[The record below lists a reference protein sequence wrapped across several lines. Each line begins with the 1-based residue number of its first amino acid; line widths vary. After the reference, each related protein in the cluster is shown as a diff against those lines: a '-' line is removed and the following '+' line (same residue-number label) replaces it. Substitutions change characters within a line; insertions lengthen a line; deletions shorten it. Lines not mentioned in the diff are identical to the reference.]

1 MDKKQL
7 EIRNLGHLEVR
18 ADENSRKIEG
28 CAIVFDTP
36 SVDMGFR
43 EVIEST
49 AISQDLIDNS
59 DIYLNFNH
67 DDDKILGRWNKGHGS
82 LNIELREDG
91 VWFSID
97 APKTD
102 LGDEVLEYLRR
113 GDVEKCSFCFWIDY
127 DDEDA
132 ETWTYNEGVALRT
145 IHKIAGLHDVSIV
158 WEPAYD
164 TTQVSARSLEK
175 LNELRAKQEEEKKE
189 DEPKKCESKSEDE
202 PKKCESKSEDEPK
215 KCESKSEDEPKK
227 CESKKEDE
235 PNDKPNDEPKDEPKD
250 NDKDNDMDDP
260 DDGKDN
266 PDNEEDN
273 PDEKEVEPKP
283 EDEPDKDKENTPDKK
298 EQKSKINTHN
308 IMSEKKFNLL
318 SAIRSIA
325 ENKPLDP
332 EVQAVVD
339 AGKSEMRNAG
349 LSVNGQLQIPS
360 ESRAAVT
367 VTAEGEDVVVTDFAN
382 ILEPLRTKNVLAE
395 SGAHLLTGLVGDLQI
410 PAMGAENVNWEG
422 ETDQAQDGAS
432 TFTNVKLTPHR
443 LSAYIDISKQFLV
456 QDSLGAEA
464 LIRRDLVNAIQSK
477 LEATIFS
484 TDAADGSKPA
494 GIFNGVSPTKVTDFK
509 GLCTLESDVED
520 ANFYAP
526 SKYIVSPKAKAAMR
540 AMAKSTKSTQLVLE
554 GDNIDGVPVL
564 STGHIAKNTFAYGDW
579 SQLYVGQWG
588 AIDLTVDPYTKAAA
602 GQVRLVINAFFD
614 FKLVRPKAVVYGTT
628 AGE

>member
-28 CAIVFDTP
+28 CAIVFNQP

-67 DDDKILGRWNKGHGS
+67 DDDRILGRWNKGHGS
-82 LNIELREDG
+82 LNIELRENG

-102 LGDEVLEYLRR
+102 LGDEVLEYLKR
-113 GDVEKCSFCFWIDY
+113 GDVDKCSFCFWMDP
-127 DDEDA
+127 DDEEA
-132 ETWTYNEGVALRT
+132 ETWTYEDGVALRT

-175 LNELRAKQEEEKKE
+175 LNELRAKQEEDKEKKE

-202 PKKCESKSEDEPK
+202 PKKCESKSEDEPT
-215 KCESKSEDEPKK
+215 D
-227 CESKKEDE
+227 DL
-235 PNDKPNDEPKDEPKD
+235 KDEPKD
-250 NDKDNDMDDP
+250 DDKDNDMDNP
-260 DDGKDN
+260 DDDKDDTDN
-266 PDNEEDN
+266 PENT
-273 PDEKEVEPKP
+273 PDDKEV
-283 EDEPDKDKENTPDKK
+283 DPDKDKEDKEDNPDKK

-349 LSVNGQLQIPS
+349 LSVNGQLQIPA
-360 ESRAAVT
+360 ETRAAVT

-382 ILEPLRTKNVLAE
+382 ILEPLRTKNVLVD
-395 SGAHLLTGLVGDLQI
+395 SGAHILTGLVGDLQI

-422 ETDQAQDGAS
+422 ETDPAQDGAS

-464 LIRRDLVNAIQSK
+464 LIRRDLVAAIQSK
-477 LEATIFS
+477 LESTIFS

-494 GIFNGVSPTKVTDFK
+494 GIFNGVTPTKVTDFK

-520 ANFYAP
+520 ANFYGPA
-526 SKYIVSPKAKAAMR
+526 KYIVSPKAKAAMR
-540 AMAKSTKSTQLVLE
+540 AMAKSTKSTQLVME
-554 GDNIDGVPVL
+554 GDNIDGTPVL
-564 STGHIAKNTFAYGDW
+564 STGHIAKDTFAYGDW

-588 AIDLTVDPYTKAAA
+588 AIDLTVDPYTKAAD
-602 GQVRLVINAFFD
+602 GQVRLVVNCFFD

-628 AGE
+628 AAV

>member
-28 CAIVFDTP
+28 CAIVFDSP

-43 EVIEST
+43 EIIEST
-49 AISQDLIDNS
+49 AISQELIDNS

-82 LNIELREDG
+82 LNVELRKDG
-91 VWFSID
+91 VYFSIE
-97 APKTD
+97 APKND
-102 LGDEVLEYLRR
+102 LGDTVLEYLKR
-113 GDVEKCSFCFWIDY
+113 GDVDKCSFCFWIDP
-127 DDEDA
+127 DDEEA
-132 ETWTYNEGVALRT
+132 ETWTYEDGVALRT
-145 IHKIAGLHDVSIV
+145 IHKIAGLHDLSIV
-158 WEPAYD
+158 WTPAYSE
-164 TTQVSARSLEK
+164 TTVSARSLEK
-175 LNELRAKQEEEKKE
+175 LNELRAKQEEDKEKKE
-189 DEPKKCESKSEDE
+189 DEPKKCESNSEDE
-202 PKKCESKSEDEPK
+202 RKKCESKSEDEPK
-215 KCESKSEDEPKK
+215 DEPT
-227 CESKKEDE
+227 
-235 PNDKPNDEPKDEPKD
+235 DEPKDEPKD
-250 NDKDNDMDDP
+250 DDPDNDMDNPDDDKDDTDNPEDTPDDKEVDP
-260 DDGKDN
+260 DKD
-266 PDNEEDN
+266 
-273 PDEKEVEPKP
+273 KE
-283 EDEPDKDKENTPDKK
+283 DKENTPDKK

-318 SAIRSIA
+318 SAIRSVA
-325 ENKPLDP
+325 EGKPMDDAT
-332 EVQAVVD
+332 QAVID
-339 AGKSEMRNAG
+339 AGKNEMRSAG
-349 LSVNGQLQIPS
+349 VSMTGQIQIPV
-360 ESRAAVT
+360 ENRAAVT
-367 VTAEGEDVVVTDFAN
+367 VTTEGEDVVVTDFAN
-382 ILEPLRTKNVLAE
+382 ILDPLRTKNVLAD
-395 SGAHLLTGLVGDLQI
+395 SGANILTGLVGDLQI

-422 ETDQAQDGAS
+422 ETDDAQDGAG

-443 LSAYIDISKQFLV
+443 LSAYIDVSKQFLV

-464 LIRRDLVNAIQSK
+464 LIRRDLVNAIQAK
-477 LEATIFS
+477 LEDTIFG
-484 TDAADGSKPA
+484 TDAASGGRPA
-494 GIFNGVSPTKVTDFK
+494 GIFNGVTPTKVTDFK

-564 STGHIAKNTFAYGDW
+564 STGHIAKDTFAYGDW

>member
-113 GDVEKCSFCFWIDY
+113 GDVDKCSFCFWMDL
-127 DDEDA
+127 DDEEA
-132 ETWTYNEGVALRT
+132 ETWTYEDGVALRT

-164 TTQVSARSLEK
+164 KTQVSARSLEK
-175 LNELRAKQEEEKKE
+175 LNELRAKQEEDKEKKE

-215 KCESKSEDEPKK
+215 DE
-227 CESKKEDE
+227 
-235 PNDKPNDEPKDEPKD
+235 PNDEPKDEPKD
-250 NDKDNDMDDP
+250 NDKDNDMDNP
-260 DDGKDN
+260 DDDKDN
-266 PDNEEDN
+266 PDNEEDT
-273 PDEKEVEPKP
+273 PDDKEV
-283 EDEPDKDKENTPDKK
+283 DPDKDKDEDPKDKETKSKK
-298 EQKSKINTHN
+298 ENKHN
-308 IMSEKKFNLL
+308 IMEKKFNLL
-318 SAIRSIA
+318 SAIRSVA
-325 ENKPLDP
+325 EGKPMDDAT
-332 EVQAVVD
+332 QAVID
-339 AGKSEMRNAG
+339 AGKNEMRSAG
-349 LSVNGQLQIPS
+349 VSMTGQIQIPV
-360 ESRAAVT
+360 ENRAAVT

-382 ILEPLRTKNVLAE
+382 ILDPLRTKNVLAD
-395 SGAHLLTGLVGDLQI
+395 SGANILTGLVGDLQI

-422 ETDQAQDGAS
+422 ETDDAQDGAG

-443 LSAYIDISKQFLV
+443 LSAYIDVSKQFLV

-464 LIRRDLVNAIQSK
+464 LIRRDLVNAIQAK
-477 LEATIFS
+477 LEDTIFG
-484 TDAADGSKPA
+484 TEAAEGGRPA

-520 ANFYAP
+520 ANFYGPA
-526 SKYIVSPKAKAAMR
+526 KYIVSPKAKAAMR
-540 AMAKSTKSTQLVLE
+540 AMAKSTKSTQLVME
-554 GDNIDGVPVL
+554 GDNIDGTPVL
-564 STGHIAKNTFAYGDW
+564 STGHIAKNAFAYGDW

>member
-28 CAIVFDTP
+28 CAIVFNQP

-67 DDDKILGRWNKGHGS
+67 DDDRILGRWNKGHGS
-82 LNIELREDG
+82 LNIELRENG

-102 LGDEVLEYLRR
+102 LGDEVLEYLKR
-113 GDVEKCSFCFWIDY
+113 GDVDKCSFCFWMDP
-127 DDEDA
+127 DDEEA
-132 ETWTYNEGVALRT
+132 ETWTYEDGVALRT

-175 LNELRAKQEEEKKE
+175 LNELRAKQEEDKEKKE

-202 PKKCESKSEDEPK
+202 PTD
-215 KCESKSEDEPKK
+215 DL
-227 CESKKEDE
+227 
-235 PNDKPNDEPKDEPKD
+235 KDEPKD
-250 NDKDNDMDDP
+250 DDKDNDMDNP
-260 DDGKDN
+260 DDDKDDTDN
-266 PDNEEDN
+266 PENT
-273 PDEKEVEPKP
+273 PDDKEV
-283 EDEPDKDKENTPDKK
+283 DPDKDKEDKEDNPDKK

-349 LSVNGQLQIPS
+349 LSVNGQLQIPA
-360 ESRAAVT
+360 ETRAAVT

-382 ILEPLRTKNVLAE
+382 ILEPLRTKNVLVD
-395 SGAHLLTGLVGDLQI
+395 SGAHILTGLVGDLQI

-422 ETDQAQDGAS
+422 ETDPAQDGAS

-464 LIRRDLVNAIQSK
+464 LIRRDLVAAIQSK
-477 LEATIFS
+477 LESTIFS

-494 GIFNGVSPTKVTDFK
+494 GIFNGVTPTKVTDFK

-520 ANFYAP
+520 ANFYGPA
-526 SKYIVSPKAKAAMR
+526 KYIVSPKAKAAMR
-540 AMAKSTKSTQLVLE
+540 AMAKSTKSTQLVME
-554 GDNIDGVPVL
+554 GDNIDGTPVL
-564 STGHIAKNTFAYGDW
+564 STGHIAKDTFAYGDW

-588 AIDLTVDPYTKAAA
+588 AIDLTVDPYTKAAD
-602 GQVRLVINAFFD
+602 GQVRLVVNCFFD

-628 AGE
+628 AAV

>member
-1 MDKKQL
+1 MNKEQQL
-7 EIRNLGHLEVR
+7 EIRNLGNLQLRQEG
-18 ADENSRKIEG
+18 DSRLIEG
-28 CAIVFDTP
+28 CAIVFN
-36 SVDMGFR
+36 SVSEDLGFR
-43 EVIEST
+43 EIIEST
-49 AISQDLIDNS
+49 AITQDLIDNS

-67 DDDKILGRWNKGHGS
+67 DDSRILGRSNRGKGS
-82 LNIELREDG
+82 LNVELREDG
-91 VWFSID
+91 VYFSIE
-97 APKTD
+97 APKND
-102 LGDEVLEYLRR
+102 LGDTVLEYLKR
-113 GDVEKCSFCFWIDY
+113 GDVDKCSFCFWIDC
-127 DDEDA
+127 DDEEA
-132 ETWTYNEGVALRT
+132 ETWTYEDGVAIRT
-145 IHKIAGLHDVSIV
+145 IHKIAGLHDLSIV
-158 WEPAYD
+158 WTPAYSE
-164 TTQVSARSLEK
+164 TTVSARSLEK
-175 LNELRAKQEEEKKE
+175 LNELRSKKEEDKEKKE
-189 DEPKKCESKSEDE
+189 DEPKKCESNSEDD
-202 PKKCESKSEDEPK
+202 KK

-235 PNDKPNDEPKDEPKD
+235 PTDEPEDEPKDDDP
-250 NDKDNDMDDP
+250 DNDMDNP
-260 DDGKDN
+260 DDDKDDTDN
-266 PDNEEDN
+266 PEDN
-273 PDEKEVEPKP
+273 PDDKEV
-283 EDEPDKDKENTPDKK
+283 DPDKDKDEDPKDK
-298 EQKSKINTHN
+298 ETKSKIENKHN
-308 IMSEKKFNLL
+308 IMEKNFSILR
-318 SAIRSIA
+318 AIRSIA

-360 ESRAAVT
+360 ASRAAVT

-395 SGAHLLTGLVGDLQI
+395 SGAHLLTGLIGDLQI
-410 PAMGAENVNWEG
+410 PSMGAENVNWEG
-422 ETDQAQDGAS
+422 ETDPATDGAS

-494 GIFNGVSPTKVTDFK
+494 GIFHGVTPTKVTDFK

-520 ANFYAP
+520 ANFYGPA
-526 SKYIVSPKAKAAMR
+526 KYIVSPKAKAAMR

-564 STGHIAKNTFAYGDW
+564 STGHIAKDTFAYGDW

-588 AIDLTVDPYTKAAA
+588 AIDLTVDPYTKAAD
-602 GQVRLVINAFFD
+602 GQVRLVVNCFFD

>member
-1 MDKKQL
+1 MKKEQL
-7 EIRNLGHLEVR
+7 EIRNLGNLQLRQEG
-18 ADENSRKIEG
+18 DSRLIEG
-28 CAIVFDTP
+28 CAIVFN
-36 SVDMGFR
+36 SVSEDLGFR
-43 EVIEST
+43 EIIDST
-49 AISQDLIDNS
+49 AITQELIDNS

-67 DDDKILGRWNKGHGS
+67 DDSRILGRSNCGKGS
-82 LNIELREDG
+82 LNVELRKDG
-91 VWFSID
+91 VYFSIE
-97 APKTD
+97 APKND
-102 LGDEVLEYLRR
+102 LGDTVLEYLKR
-113 GDVEKCSFCFWIDY
+113 GDVDKCSFCFWIDC
-127 DDEDA
+127 DDEEA
-132 ETWTYNEGVALRT
+132 ETWTYEDGVALRT
-145 IHKIAGLHDVSIV
+145 IHKIAGLHDLSIV
-158 WEPAYD
+158 WTPAYSE
-164 TTQVSARSLEK
+164 TTVSARSLEK
-175 LNELRAKQEEEKKE
+175 LNELRAKQEE
-189 DEPKKCESKSEDE
+189 DEHKKCESKSEDE
-202 PKKCESKSEDEPK
+202 PKKDEETPKSEEPKKEDEPQNEPESKSEDTPEP
-215 KCESKSEDEPKK
+215 D
-227 CESKKEDE
+227 KE
-235 PNDKPNDEPKDEPKD
+235 N
-250 NDKDNDMDDP
+250 DP
-260 DDGKDN
+260 DDDKDDTDN
-266 PDNEEDN
+266 PEDT
-273 PDEKEVEPKP
+273 PDDKEVEPKP

-360 ESRAAVT
+360 ESSAAVT

-422 ETDQAQDGAS
+422 ETDPAQDGSS

-494 GIFNGVSPTKVTDFK
+494 GIFDGVSPTKVTDFK
-509 GLCTLESDVED
+509 GLCTLESNVED
-520 ANFYAP
+520 ANFYGPA
-526 SKYIVSPKAKAAMR
+526 KYIVSPKAKAAMR

-564 STGHIAKNTFAYGDW
+564 STGHIAKDTFAYGDW

-588 AIDLTVDPYTKAAA
+588 AIDLTVDPYTKAAD

>member
-1 MDKKQL
+1 MDKKQQL
-7 EIRNLGHLEVR
+7 EIRNLGNLQLRQEG
-18 ADENSRKIEG
+18 DSRLIEG
-28 CAIVFDTP
+28 CAIVFN
-36 SVDMGFR
+36 SVSEDLGFR
-43 EVIEST
+43 EIIEST

-82 LNIELREDG
+82 LNVELRKDG
-91 VWFSID
+91 VYFSIE
-97 APKTD
+97 APKND
-102 LGDEVLEYLRR
+102 LGDTVLEYLKR
-113 GDVEKCSFCFWIDY
+113 GDVDKCSFCFWIDH
-127 DDEDA
+127 DDEEA
-132 ETWTYNEGVALRT
+132 ETWTYEDGVAIRT
-145 IHKIAGLHDVSIV
+145 IHKIAGLHDLSIV
-158 WEPAYD
+158 WTPAYSE
-164 TTQVSARSLEK
+164 TTVSARSLEK
-175 LNELRAKQEEEKKE
+175 LNELRAKQEEDKEKKE

-202 PKKCESKSEDEPK
+202 PTD
-215 KCESKSEDEPKK
+215 D
-227 CESKKEDE
+227 
-235 PNDKPNDEPKDEPKD
+235 PKDEPKD
-250 NDKDNDMDDP
+250 DDKDNDMDNP
-260 DDGKDN
+260 DDDKDDTDN
-266 PDNEEDN
+266 PENT
-273 PDEKEVEPKP
+273 PDDKEV
-283 EDEPDKDKENTPDKK
+283 DPDKDKEDKEDNPDKK

-349 LSVNGQLQIPS
+349 LSVNGQLQIPA
-360 ESRAAVT
+360 ETRAAVT
-367 VTAEGEDVVVTDFAN
+367 VTTEGEDVVVTDFAN
-382 ILEPLRTKNVLAE
+382 ILEPLRTKNVLVE
-395 SGAHLLTGLVGDLQI
+395 SGAHILTGLVGDLQI

-422 ETDQAQDGAS
+422 ETDPAQDGAS

-464 LIRRDLVNAIQSK
+464 LIRRDLVAAIQSK
-477 LEATIFS
+477 LESTIFS

-494 GIFNGVSPTKVTDFK
+494 GIFNGVTPTKVTDFK

-540 AMAKSTKSTQLVLE
+540 AMAKSTKSTQLVME
-554 GDNIDGVPVL
+554 GDNIDGTPVL
-564 STGHIAKNTFAYGDW
+564 STGHIAKDTFAYGDW

-588 AIDLTVDPYTKAAA
+588 AIDLTVDPYTKAAD
-602 GQVRLVINAFFD
+602 GQVRLVVNCFFD

-628 AGE
+628 AAV

>member
-28 CAIVFDTP
+28 CAIVFNQP

-67 DDDKILGRWNKGHGS
+67 DDDRILGRWNKGHGS
-82 LNIELREDG
+82 LNIELRENG

-102 LGDEVLEYLRR
+102 LGDEVLEYLKR
-113 GDVEKCSFCFWIDY
+113 GDVDKCSFCFWMDP
-127 DDEDA
+127 DDEEA
-132 ETWTYNEGVALRT
+132 ETWTYEDGVALRT

-175 LNELRAKQEEEKKE
+175 LNELRAKQEEDKEKKE
-189 DEPKKCESKSEDE
+189 DEPKKCESNSEDE

-215 KCESKSEDEPKK
+215 DEPT
-227 CESKKEDE
+227 DE
-235 PNDKPNDEPKDEPKD
+235 PND
-250 NDKDNDMDDP
+250 DKDNDMDDP
-260 DDGKDN
+260 DDDKDN
-266 PDNEEDN
+266 PDNEEN
-273 PDEKEVEPKP
+273 TPDDKEV
-283 EDEPDKDKENTPDKK
+283 DPDKDKEDKETKSKK
-298 EQKSKINTHN
+298 ENKHN
-308 IMSEKKFNLL
+308 IMEKKFNLL
-318 SAIRSIA
+318 SAIRSVA
-325 ENKPLDP
+325 EGKPMDDAT
-332 EVQAVVD
+332 QAVID
-339 AGKSEMRNAG
+339 AGKSEMRSAG
-349 LSVNGQLQIPS
+349 VSMTGQIQIPV
-360 ESRAAVT
+360 ENRAAVT

-382 ILEPLRTKNVLAE
+382 ILDPLRTKNVLAD
-395 SGAHLLTGLVGDLQI
+395 SGANILTGLVGDLQI

-422 ETDQAQDGAS
+422 ETDDAQDGAGI
-432 TFTNVKLTPHR
+432 FTNVKLTPHR
-443 LSAYIDISKQFLV
+443 LSAYIDVSKQFLV

-464 LIRRDLVNAIQSK
+464 LIRRDLVNAIQAK
-477 LEATIFS
+477 LEDTIFG
-484 TDAADGSKPA
+484 TEAAEGGRPA
-494 GIFNGVSPTKVTDFK
+494 GIFNGLTPTKVTDFK

-520 ANFYAP
+520 ANFYGPA
-526 SKYIVSPKAKAAMR
+526 KYIVSPKAKAAMR
-540 AMAKSTKSTQLVLE
+540 AMAKSTKSTQLVME
-554 GDNIDGVPVL
+554 GDNIDGTPVL
-564 STGHIAKNTFAYGDW
+564 STGHIAKDTFAYGDW

-628 AGE
+628 AAV

>member
-1 MDKKQL
+1 MDKQL
-7 EIRNLGHLEVR
+7 EKRSFELRVQNSDSRLITGK
-18 ADENSRKIEG
+18 AICFDSMSENI
-28 CAIVFDTP
+28 
-36 SVDMGFR
+36 GFR
-43 EVIEST
+43 EIISKG
-49 AISQDLIDNS
+49 AITQELIDSS
-59 DIYLNFNH
+59 DIYFTFNH
-67 DDDKILGRWNKGHGS
+67 SMDKVLARWNKGEGS
-82 LNIELREDG
+82 LKIELKDDG
-91 VWFSID
+91 VYFSTE
-97 APKTD
+97 APNTD
-102 LGDEVLEYLRR
+102 LGNEVLEYIRR
-113 GDVEKCSFCFWIDY
+113 GDANKCSFAFY
-127 DDEDA
+127 MSGNDED
-132 ETWTYNEGVALRT
+132 ETWTKTEDGEVLRT
-145 IHKIAGLHDVSIV
+145 INHIAGLCDVSV
-158 WEPAYD
+158 VFTPAYD
-164 TTQVSARSLEK
+164 ETTVSARSLEK
-175 LNELRAKQEEEKKE
+175 LNELREKNE

-202 PKKCESKSEDEPK
+202 PKKDEETPKSDEPKKEDEPQNDPESKSEDTPEP
-215 KCESKSEDEPKK
+215 D
-227 CESKKEDE
+227 KED
-235 PNDKPNDEPKDEPKD
+235 NTDD
-250 NDKDNDMDDP
+250 DKDSPDNPEDTP
-260 DDGKDN
+260 DDK
-266 PDNEEDN
+266 
-273 PDEKEVEPKP
+273 
-283 EDEPDKDKENTPDKK
+283 EDEPDKDKEDNPDKK
-298 EQKSKINTHN
+298 EQKSKKENKHN
-308 IMSEKKFNLL
+308 IMEKNFSILR
-318 SAIRSIA
+318 AIRSIA

-422 ETDQAQDGAS
+422 ETDSAQDGSS

-484 TDAADGSKPA
+484 ADAADGSKPA
-494 GIFNGVSPTKVTDFK
+494 GIFNGKTPTKVTDFK
-509 GLCTLESDVED
+509 GLVTLESDVED

-554 GDNIDGVPVL
+554 GDNIDGTPVL
-564 STGHIAKNTFAYGDW
+564 STGHMAKDTFAYGDW

-588 AIDLTVDPYTKAAA
+588 AIDLTVDPYTKAAD
-602 GQVRLVINAFFD
+602 GQVRLVVNCFFD
-614 FKLVRPKAVVYGTT
+614 FKLVRDKAVVYGTT

>member
-36 SVDMGFR
+36 SVDMGFT
-43 EVIEST
+43 EVIERS
-49 AISQDLIDNS
+49 AITQELIDNS

-67 DDDKILGRWNKGHGS
+67 DDNKILGRWNKGAGS

-113 GDVEKCSFCFWIDY
+113 GDVEKCSFCFWLDF

-158 WEPAYD
+158 WNPAYD
-164 TTQVSARSLEK
+164 ATQVSVRSLEK
-175 LNELRAKQEEEKKE
+175 LNELRAKQEEDKEKKE

-202 PKKCESKSEDEPK
+202 PKDEPK
-215 KCESKSEDEPKK
+215 AEPT
-227 CESKKEDE
+227 
-235 PNDKPNDEPKDEPKD
+235 DEPKDEPKD
-250 NDKDNDMDDP
+250 DDKDNDMDDP
-260 DDGKDN
+260 DDDKDDK
-266 PDNEEDN
+266 DNEEDT
-273 PDEKEVEPKP
+273 PDDKEV
-283 EDEPDKDKENTPDKK
+283 DPDKDKDEDPKDKETKSKK
-298 EQKSKINTHN
+298 ENKHN
-308 IMSEKKFNLL
+308 IMEKKFNLL
-318 SAIRSIA
+318 SAIRSVA
-325 ENKPLDP
+325 EGKPMDDAT
-332 EVQAVVD
+332 QAVID
-339 AGKSEMRNAG
+339 AGKSEMRSAG
-349 LSVNGQLQIPS
+349 VSMTGQIQIPV
-360 ESRAAVT
+360 ENRAAVT

-382 ILEPLRTKNVLAE
+382 ILDPLRTKNVLAD
-395 SGAHLLTGLVGDLQI
+395 SGANILTGLVGDLQI

-422 ETDQAQDGAS
+422 ETDEAQDGAG

-443 LSAYIDISKQFLV
+443 LSAYIDVSKQFLV

-464 LIRRDLVNAIQSK
+464 LIRRDLVNAIQAK
-477 LEATIFS
+477 LEDTIFG
-484 TDAADGSKPA
+484 TEAAEGGRPA
-494 GIFNGVSPTKVTDFK
+494 GIFNGVTPTNVTDFK

-520 ANFYAP
+520 ANFYGPA
-526 SKYIVSPKAKAAMR
+526 KYIVSPKAKAAMR

-614 FKLVRPKAVVYGTT
+614 FKLVRPKAVVLGTT
-628 AGE
+628 AE

>member
-1 MDKKQL
+1 MTKEQ
-7 EIRNLGHLEVR
+7 LEVR
-18 ADENSRKIEG
+18 SLGNLELRQEGDSRRIEG
-28 CAIVFDTP
+28 RAIVFDSP
-36 SVDMGFR
+36 SVDMGFTEIIKR
-43 EVIEST
+43 G
-49 AISQDLIDNS
+49 AITQELLDSS
-59 DIYLNFNH
+59 DIFLNFNH
-67 DDDKILGRWNKGHGS
+67 DDSRILGRSNCGKGS
-82 LNIELREDG
+82 LNVELREDC
-91 VWFSID
+91 VYFSID
-97 APKTD
+97 APETS
-102 LGDEVLEYLRR
+102 LGDEVLAYLKR
-113 GDVEKCSFCFWIDY
+113 GDVNKCSFCFWMSGN
-127 DDEDA
+127 DED
-132 ETWTYNEGVALRT
+132 ETWSKSEDGTITRT
-145 IHKIAGLHDVSIV
+145 INHIAGLHDLSIV
-158 WEPAYD
+158 WNPAYEQ
-164 TTQVSARSLEK
+164 TTVSARSLEK
-175 LNELRAKQEEEKKE
+175 LNELREKKDDEPKKE
-189 DEPKKCESKSEDE
+189 DEPKKDEPQNEPESKSEDE

-215 KCESKSEDEPKK
+215 KCESKSEDEPK
-227 CESKKEDE
+227 D
-235 PNDKPNDEPKDEPKD
+235 D
-250 NDKDNDMDDP
+250 DMDDP
-260 DDGKDN
+260 DDDKDDTDN
-266 PDNEEDN
+266 PEDTPDDKEVDPDEDKEDKEDN
-273 PDEKEVEPKP
+273 
-283 EDEPDKDKENTPDKK
+283 KENTPDKK

-360 ESRAAVT
+360 ETRAAVT

-382 ILEPLRTKNVLAE
+382 ILEPLRTKNVLAD

-422 ETDQAQDGAS
+422 ETDPAQDGAS

-494 GIFNGVSPTKVTDFK
+494 GIFNGKVATKVTDFK

-520 ANFYAP
+520 ANFYGPA
-526 SKYIVSPKAKAAMR
+526 KYIVSPKAKAAMR

-554 GDNIDGVPVL
+554 GDNIDGTPVL
-564 STGHIAKNTFAYGDW
+564 STGHMAKDTFAYGDW

-588 AIDLTVDPYTKAAA
+588 AIDLTVDPYTKAAD
-602 GQVRLVINAFFD
+602 GQVRLVVNCFFD

>member
-1 MDKKQL
+1 MHKEQL
-7 EIRNLGHLEVR
+7 EIRSLGNLELRQEG
-18 ADENSRKIEG
+18 DSRLIEG
-28 CAIVFDTP
+28 CAIVFN
-36 SVDMGFR
+36 SVSEDLGFR
-43 EVIEST
+43 EIIEST
-49 AISQDLIDNS
+49 AISQELIDNS

-67 DDDKILGRWNKGHGS
+67 DDDKILGRSNCGKGS
-82 LNIELREDG
+82 LNVELRNDG
-91 VWFSID
+91 VYFSIE
-97 APKTD
+97 APKND
-102 LGDEVLEYLRR
+102 LGDTVLEYLKR
-113 GDVEKCSFCFWIDY
+113 GDVDKCSFCFWVDP
-127 DDEDA
+127 DDEEA
-132 ETWTYNEGVALRT
+132 ETWTYEDGIAIRT
-145 IHKIAGLHDVSIV
+145 IHKIAGLHDLSIV
-158 WEPAYD
+158 WNPAYSE
-164 TTQVSARSLEK
+164 TTVSARSLEK

-189 DEPKKCESKSEDE
+189 DEPKKCESNSEDE
-202 PKKCESKSEDEPK
+202 PKKCESNSEDEPN
-215 KCESKSEDEPKK
+215 DETKK

-235 PNDKPNDEPKDEPKD
+235 PNDDPKDEPKD
-250 NDKDNDMDDP
+250 DDKDNDMDDT
-260 DDGKDN
+260 DDDKDDTDN
-266 PDNEEDN
+266 PEDN
-273 PDEKEVEPKP
+273 PDDKEV
-283 EDEPDKDKENTPDKK
+283 DPDKDKEDKENNPDKK

-349 LSVNGQLQIPS
+349 LSVNGQLQIPA
-360 ESRAAVT
+360 ETRAAVT

-422 ETDQAQDGAS
+422 ETDPAQDGAS

-494 GIFNGVSPTKVTDFK
+494 GIFYNVTPTKVTDFK

-564 STGHIAKNTFAYGDW
+564 STGHIAKDTFAYGDW

-588 AIDLTVDPYTKAAA
+588 AIDLTVDPYTKAAD
-602 GQVRLVINAFFD
+602 GQVRLVVNCFFD

>member
-1 MDKKQL
+1 MDKKQQL
-7 EIRNLGHLEVR
+7 EIRNLGNLQLRQEG
-18 ADENSRKIEG
+18 DSRLIEG
-28 CAIVFDTP
+28 CAIVFN
-36 SVDMGFR
+36 SVSEDLGFR
-43 EVIEST
+43 EIIEST

-82 LNIELREDG
+82 LNVELRKNG
-91 VWFSID
+91 VYFSIE
-97 APKTD
+97 APKND
-102 LGDEVLEYLRR
+102 LGDTVLEYLKR
-113 GDVEKCSFCFWIDY
+113 GDVDKCSFCFWIDH
-127 DDEDA
+127 DDEEA
-132 ETWTYNEGVALRT
+132 ETWTYEDGVAIRT
-145 IHKIAGLHDVSIV
+145 IHKIAGLHDLSIV
-158 WEPAYD
+158 WTPAYSE
-164 TTQVSARSLEK
+164 TTVSARSLEK
-175 LNELRAKQEEEKKE
+175 LNELRAKQEEDKEKKE

-202 PKKCESKSEDEPK
+202 PTD
-215 KCESKSEDEPKK
+215 D
-227 CESKKEDE
+227 
-235 PNDKPNDEPKDEPKD
+235 PKDEPKD
-250 NDKDNDMDDP
+250 DDKDNDMDNP
-260 DDGKDN
+260 DDDKDDTDN
-266 PDNEEDN
+266 PENT
-273 PDEKEVEPKP
+273 PDDKEV
-283 EDEPDKDKENTPDKK
+283 DPDKDKEDKEDNPDKK

-349 LSVNGQLQIPS
+349 LSVNGQLQIPA
-360 ESRAAVT
+360 ETRAAVT
-367 VTAEGEDVVVTDFAN
+367 VTTEGEDVVVTDFAN
-382 ILEPLRTKNVLAE
+382 ILEPLRTKNVLVD
-395 SGAHLLTGLVGDLQI
+395 SGAHILTGLVGDLQI

-422 ETDQAQDGAS
+422 ETDPAQDGAS

-464 LIRRDLVNAIQSK
+464 LIRRDLVAAIQSK
-477 LEATIFS
+477 LESTIFS
-484 TDAADGSKPA
+484 TDATDGSKPA
-494 GIFNGVSPTKVTDFK
+494 GIFNGVTPTKVTDFK

-540 AMAKSTKSTQLVLE
+540 AMAKSTKSTQLVME
-554 GDNIDGVPVL
+554 GDNIDGTPVL
-564 STGHIAKNTFAYGDW
+564 STGHIAKDTFAYGDW

-588 AIDLTVDPYTKAAA
+588 AIDLTVDPYTKAAD
-602 GQVRLVINAFFD
+602 GQVRLVVNCFFD

-628 AGE
+628 AAV

>member
-1 MDKKQL
+1 MHKEQL
-7 EIRNLGHLEVR
+7 EVRNLGNLQLRQEG
-18 ADENSRKIEG
+18 DSRLIEG
-28 CAIVFDTP
+28 CAIVFN
-36 SVDMGFR
+36 SVSEDLGFR
-43 EVIEST
+43 EIIEST

-67 DDDKILGRWNKGHGS
+67 DDDKILGRSNCGKGS
-82 LNIELREDG
+82 LNVDLRKDG
-91 VWFSID
+91 VYFSIE
-97 APKTD
+97 ATKND
-102 LGDEVLEYLRR
+102 LGDTVLEYLRR
-113 GDVEKCSFCFWIDY
+113 GDVEKCSFCFWIDP
-127 DDEDA
+127 DDEEA
-132 ETWTYNEGVALRT
+132 ETWTYEDGVALRT
-145 IHKIAGLHDVSIV
+145 IHKIAGLHDLSIV
-158 WEPAYD
+158 WTPAYNE
-164 TTQVSARSLEK
+164 TTVSARSLEK
-175 LNELRAKQEEEKKE
+175 LNELRAKQEEDKEKKE
-189 DEPKKCESKSEDE
+189 DEPKKDEPQNEPESKSEDE
-202 PKKCESKSEDEPK
+202 PKDEPT
-215 KCESKSEDEPKK
+215 
-227 CESKKEDE
+227 
-235 PNDKPNDEPKDEPKD
+235 DEPKDEPKD
-250 NDKDNDMDDP
+250 DDKDDDMDDP

-266 PDNEEDN
+266 PDNEEN
-273 PDEKEVEPKP
+273 TPDDKEVEPKP

-382 ILEPLRTKNVLAE
+382 ILEPLRTKNVLVE
-395 SGAHLLTGLVGDLQI
+395 SGAHILTGLVGDLQI

-422 ETDQAQDGAS
+422 ETDSCQDGAS

-464 LIRRDLVNAIQSK
+464 LIRRDLVAAIQSK
-477 LEATIFS
+477 LESTIFS

-526 SKYIVSPKAKAAMR
+526 AKYIVSPKAKAAMR

-564 STGHIAKNTFAYGDW
+564 STGHIAKDAFAYGDW

-588 AIDLTVDPYTKAAA
+588 AIDLTVDPYTKAAD
-602 GQVRLVINAFFD
+602 GQVRLVVNCFFD

>member
-1 MDKKQL
+1 MNKEQL
-7 EIRNLGHLEVR
+7 EIRNLGNLQLRQEG
-18 ADENSRKIEG
+18 DSRLIEG
-28 CAIVFDTP
+28 CAIVFN
-36 SVDMGFR
+36 SVSEDLGFR
-43 EVIEST
+43 EIIEST
-49 AISQDLIDNS
+49 AITQELIDNS

-82 LNIELREDG
+82 LNVELRNDG
-91 VWFSID
+91 VYFSIE
-97 APKTD
+97 APKND
-102 LGDEVLEYLRR
+102 LGDTVLEYLKR
-113 GDVEKCSFCFWIDY
+113 GDVDKCSFCFWIDC
-127 DDEDA
+127 DDEEA
-132 ETWTYNEGVALRT
+132 ETWTYEDGVAIRT
-145 IHKIAGLHDVSIV
+145 IHKIAGLHDLSIV
-158 WEPAYD
+158 WTPAYSE
-164 TTQVSARSLEK
+164 TTVSARSLEK
-175 LNELRAKQEEEKKE
+175 LNELRAKQEEDKEKKE
-189 DEPKKCESKSEDE
+189 DEPKKCESNSEDE
-202 PKKCESKSEDEPK
+202 RKKCESKSEDTPEP
-215 KCESKSEDEPKK
+215 D
-227 CESKKEDE
+227 KE
-235 PNDKPNDEPKDEPKD
+235 N
-250 NDKDNDMDDP
+250 DP
-260 DDGKDN
+260 DDDKDN
-266 PDNEEDN
+266 PDNEEDT
-273 PDEKEVEPKP
+273 PDDKEVEPKP
-283 EDEPDKDKENTPDKK
+283 EDEPDKDKENNPDKK

-349 LSVNGQLQIPS
+349 LSVNGQLQIPA
-360 ESRAAVT
+360 ETRAAVT
-367 VTAEGEDVVVTDFAN
+367 VTTEGEDVVVTDFAN

-395 SGAHLLTGLVGDLQI
+395 SGAHILTGLVGDLQI

-422 ETDQAQDGAS
+422 ETDPAEDGAS

-484 TDAADGSKPA
+484 ADAVNGSKPA

-509 GLCTLESDVED
+509 GLCTLESNVED
-520 ANFYAP
+520 ANFYGPA
-526 SKYIVSPKAKAAMR
+526 KYIVSPKAKAAMR

-564 STGHIAKNTFAYGDW
+564 STGHIAKDTFAYGDW

-588 AIDLTVDPYTKAAA
+588 AIDLTVDPYTKAAD
-602 GQVRLVINAFFD
+602 GQVRLVVNCFFD

>member
-1 MDKKQL
+1 MDKKQQL
-7 EIRNLGHLEVR
+7 EIRNLGNLQLRQEG
-18 ADENSRKIEG
+18 DSRLIEG
-28 CAIVFDTP
+28 CAIVFN
-36 SVDMGFR
+36 SVSEDLGFR
-43 EVIEST
+43 EIIEST

-82 LNIELREDG
+82 LNVELRKDG
-91 VWFSID
+91 VYFSIE
-97 APKTD
+97 APKND
-102 LGDEVLEYLRR
+102 LGDTVLEYLKR
-113 GDVEKCSFCFWIDY
+113 GDVDKCSFCFWIDH
-127 DDEDA
+127 DDEEA
-132 ETWTYNEGVALRT
+132 ETWTYEDGVAIRT
-145 IHKIAGLHDVSIV
+145 IHKIAGLHDLSIV
-158 WEPAYD
+158 WTPAYSE
-164 TTQVSARSLEK
+164 TTVSARSLEK
-175 LNELRAKQEEEKKE
+175 LNELRAKQEEDKEKKE

-202 PKKCESKSEDEPK
+202 PTD
-215 KCESKSEDEPKK
+215 D
-227 CESKKEDE
+227 
-235 PNDKPNDEPKDEPKD
+235 PKDEPKD
-250 NDKDNDMDDP
+250 DDKDNDMDNP
-260 DDGKDN
+260 DDDKDDTDN
-266 PDNEEDN
+266 PENT
-273 PDEKEVEPKP
+273 PDDKEV
-283 EDEPDKDKENTPDKK
+283 DPDKDKEDKEDNPDKK

-349 LSVNGQLQIPS
+349 LSVNGQLQIPA
-360 ESRAAVT
+360 ETRAAVT
-367 VTAEGEDVVVTDFAN
+367 VTTEGEDVVVTDFAN
-382 ILEPLRTKNVLAE
+382 ILEPLRTKNVLVD
-395 SGAHLLTGLVGDLQI
+395 SGAHILTGLVGDLQI

-422 ETDQAQDGAS
+422 ETDPAQDGAS

-464 LIRRDLVNAIQSK
+464 LIRRDLVAAIQSK
-477 LEATIFS
+477 LESTIFS

-494 GIFNGVSPTKVTDFK
+494 GIFNGVTPTKVTDFK

-540 AMAKSTKSTQLVLE
+540 AMAKSTKSTQLVME
-554 GDNIDGVPVL
+554 GDNIDGTPVL
-564 STGHIAKNTFAYGDW
+564 STGHIAKDTFAYGDW

-588 AIDLTVDPYTKAAA
+588 AIDLTVDPYTKAAD
-602 GQVRLVINAFFD
+602 GQVRLVVNCFFD

-628 AGE
+628 AAV

>member
-1 MDKKQL
+1 MNKEQL
-7 EIRNLGHLEVR
+7 EIRSLGNLELRQEG
-18 ADENSRKIEG
+18 DSRRIEG
-28 CAIVFDTP
+28 RAIVFN
-36 SVDMGFR
+36 SVSEDLGFR
-43 EVIEST
+43 EIIEST

-67 DDDKILGRWNKGHGS
+67 DDDKILGRSNCGKGS
-82 LNIELREDG
+82 LNVELREDC
-91 VWFSID
+91 VYFSIE
-97 APKTD
+97 APKND
-102 LGDEVLEYLRR
+102 LGDTVLEYLRR
-113 GDVEKCSFCFWIDY
+113 GDVEKCSFCFWIDP
-127 DDEDA
+127 DDEEA
-132 ETWTYNEGVALRT
+132 ETWTYEDGVALRT
-145 IHKIAGLHDVSIV
+145 IHKIAGLHDLSIV
-158 WEPAYD
+158 WTPAYSE
-164 TTQVSARSLEK
+164 TTVSARSLEK
-175 LNELRAKQEEEKKE
+175 LNELRAKQEEDKEKKE

-202 PKKCESKSEDEPK
+202 PKDEPK
-215 KCESKSEDEPKK
+215 DEPT
-227 CESKKEDE
+227 
-235 PNDKPNDEPKDEPKD
+235 DEPKDEPKD
-250 NDKDNDMDDP
+250 DDPDNDMDNQDDDKDDTDNPENTP
-260 DDGKDN
+260 DD
-266 PDNEEDN
+266 
-273 PDEKEVEPKP
+273 KEV
-283 EDEPDKDKENTPDKK
+283 DPDKDKEDNKEDNPDKK

-382 ILEPLRTKNVLAE
+382 ILEPLRTKNVLVE
-395 SGAHLLTGLVGDLQI
+395 SGAHILTGLVGDLQI

-422 ETDQAQDGAS
+422 ETDPATDGAS

-484 TDAADGSKPA
+484 KDAADGSKPA
-494 GIFNGVSPTKVTDFK
+494 GIFNGKVATKVTDFK

-564 STGHIAKNTFAYGDW
+564 STGHIAKDAFAYGDW

-588 AIDLTVDPYTKAAA
+588 AIDLTVDPYTKAAD
-602 GQVRLVINAFFD
+602 GQVRLVVNCFFD

>member
-28 CAIVFDTP
+28 CAIVFNQP

-67 DDDKILGRWNKGHGS
+67 DDDRILGRWNKGHGS
-82 LNIELREDG
+82 LNIELRENG

-102 LGDEVLEYLRR
+102 LGDEVLEYLKR
-113 GDVEKCSFCFWIDY
+113 GDVDKCSFCFWMDP
-127 DDEDA
+127 DDEEA
-132 ETWTYNEGVALRT
+132 ETWTYEDGVALRT

-175 LNELRAKQEEEKKE
+175 LNELRAKQEEDKEKKE

-215 KCESKSEDEPKK
+215 DEPT
-227 CESKKEDE
+227 DE
-235 PNDKPNDEPKDEPKD
+235 PND
-250 NDKDNDMDDP
+250 DKDNDMDDP
-260 DDGKDN
+260 DDDKDN
-266 PDNEEDN
+266 PDNEEN
-273 PDEKEVEPKP
+273 TPDDKEV
-283 EDEPDKDKENTPDKK
+283 DPDKDKEDKETKSKK
-298 EQKSKINTHN
+298 ENKHN
-308 IMSEKKFNLL
+308 IMEKKFNLL
-318 SAIRSIA
+318 SAIRSVA
-325 ENKPLDP
+325 EGKPMDDAT
-332 EVQAVVD
+332 QAVID
-339 AGKSEMRNAG
+339 AGKSEMRSAG
-349 LSVNGQLQIPS
+349 VSMTGQIQIPV
-360 ESRAAVT
+360 ENRAAVT

-382 ILEPLRTKNVLAE
+382 ILDPLRTKNVLAD
-395 SGAHLLTGLVGDLQI
+395 SGANILTGLVGDLQI

-422 ETDQAQDGAS
+422 ETDDAQDGAGI
-432 TFTNVKLTPHR
+432 FTNVKLTPHR
-443 LSAYIDISKQFLV
+443 LSAYIDVSKQFLV

-464 LIRRDLVNAIQSK
+464 LIRRDLVNAIQAK
-477 LEATIFS
+477 LEDTIFG
-484 TDAADGSKPA
+484 TEAAEGGRPA
-494 GIFNGVSPTKVTDFK
+494 GIFNGLTPTKVTDFK

-520 ANFYAP
+520 ANFYGPA
-526 SKYIVSPKAKAAMR
+526 KYIVSPKAKAAMR
-540 AMAKSTKSTQLVLE
+540 AMAKSTKSTQLVME
-554 GDNIDGVPVL
+554 GDNIDGTPVL
-564 STGHIAKNTFAYGDW
+564 STGHIAKDTFAYGDW

-628 AGE
+628 AAV

>member
-1 MDKKQL
+1 MHKEQL
-7 EIRNLGHLEVR
+7 EIRSLGNLELRQEG
-18 ADENSRKIEG
+18 DSRLIEG
-28 CAIVFDTP
+28 CAIVFN
-36 SVDMGFR
+36 SVSEDLGFR
-43 EVIEST
+43 EIIEST

-67 DDDKILGRWNKGHGS
+67 DDDKILGRSNCGKGS
-82 LNIELREDG
+82 LNVELREDG
-91 VWFSID
+91 VYFSIE
-97 APKTD
+97 APKND
-102 LGDEVLEYLRR
+102 LGDTVLEYLKR
-113 GDVEKCSFCFWIDY
+113 GDVEKCSFCFWMDL
-127 DDEDA
+127 DDEEA
-132 ETWTYNEGVALRT
+132 ETWTYEDGVALRT

-175 LNELRAKQEEEKKE
+175 LNELRAKQEEDKEKK
-189 DEPKKCESKSEDE
+189 
-202 PKKCESKSEDEPK
+202 EDEPK

-235 PNDKPNDEPKDEPKD
+235 QNDEPKDEPKD

-260 DDGKDN
+260 DNDMDD
-266 PDNEEDN
+266 PDNKEDN

-422 ETDQAQDGAS
+422 ETDPAQDGAS

-477 LEATIFS
+477 LESTIFS

-494 GIFNGVSPTKVTDFK
+494 GIFYNVTPTKVTDFK

-554 GDNIDGVPVL
+554 GDNIDGTPVL
-564 STGHIAKNTFAYGDW
+564 STGHIAKDAFAYGDW

-588 AIDLTVDPYTKAAA
+588 AIDLTVDPYTKAAD
-602 GQVRLVINAFFD
+602 GQVRLVVNCFFD

>member
-1 MDKKQL
+1 MHKEQL
-7 EIRNLGHLEVR
+7 EIRSLGNLELRQEG
-18 ADENSRKIEG
+18 DSRLIEG
-28 CAIVFDTP
+28 CAIVFN
-36 SVDMGFR
+36 SVSEDLGFR
-43 EVIEST
+43 EIIEST
-49 AISQDLIDNS
+49 AISQELIDNS

-67 DDDKILGRWNKGHGS
+67 DDDKILGRSNCGKGS
-82 LNIELREDG
+82 LNVELREDG
-91 VWFSID
+91 VYFSIE
-97 APKTD
+97 APKND
-102 LGDEVLEYLRR
+102 LGDTVLEYLKR
-113 GDVEKCSFCFWIDY
+113 GDVDKCSFCFWVDP
-127 DDEDA
+127 DDEEA
-132 ETWTYNEGVALRT
+132 ETWTYEDGIAIRT
-145 IHKIAGLHDVSIV
+145 IHKIAGLHDLSIV
-158 WEPAYD
+158 WNPAYSE
-164 TTQVSARSLEK
+164 TTVSARSLEK

-189 DEPKKCESKSEDE
+189 DEPKKCESN
-202 PKKCESKSEDEPK
+202 
-215 KCESKSEDEPKK
+215 SEDEPKK
-227 CESKKEDE
+227 CESKKED
-235 PNDKPNDEPKDEPKD
+235 DPNDEPKDEPKD
-250 NDKDNDMDDP
+250 NDKDNDMDNP
-260 DDGKDN
+260 DDDKDN
-266 PDNEEDN
+266 PDNEEN
-273 PDEKEVEPKP
+273 TPDDKEV
-283 EDEPDKDKENTPDKK
+283 DPDKDKEDKENNPDKK

-509 GLCTLESDVED
+509 GLCTLESNVED
-520 ANFYAP
+520 ANFYGPA
-526 SKYIVSPKAKAAMR
+526 KYIVSPKAKAAMR

-564 STGHIAKNTFAYGDW
+564 STGHMAKDAFAYGDW

-588 AIDLTVDPYTKAAA
+588 AIDLTVDPYTKAAD
-602 GQVRLVINAFFD
+602 GQVRLVVNCFFD

>member
-28 CAIVFDTP
+28 CAIVFNQP

-67 DDDKILGRWNKGHGS
+67 DDDRILGRWNKGHGS
-82 LNIELREDG
+82 LNIELRENG

-97 APKTD
+97 APKTN
-102 LGDEVLEYLRR
+102 LGDEVLEYLKR
-113 GDVEKCSFCFWIDY
+113 GDVDKCSFCFWMDP
-127 DDEDA
+127 DDEEA
-132 ETWTYNEGVALRT
+132 ETWTYEDGVALRT

-175 LNELRAKQEEEKKE
+175 LNELRAKQEEDKEKKE

-202 PKKCESKSEDEPK
+202 PKKCESKSEDEHK
-215 KCESKSEDEPKK
+215 KCESRSEDEPT
-227 CESKKEDE
+227 DE
-235 PNDKPNDEPKDEPKD
+235 PND
-250 NDKDNDMDDP
+250 DKDNDMDDP
-260 DDGKDN
+260 DDDKDN
-266 PDNEEDN
+266 PDNEEN
-273 PDEKEVEPKP
+273 TPDDKEV
-283 EDEPDKDKENTPDKK
+283 DPDKDKEDKEDNPDKK

-349 LSVNGQLQIPS
+349 LSVNGQLQIPA
-360 ESRAAVT
+360 ETRAAVT
-367 VTAEGEDVVVTDFAN
+367 VTTEGEDVVVTDFAN
-382 ILEPLRTKNVLAE
+382 ILEPLRTKNVLVD
-395 SGAHLLTGLVGDLQI
+395 SGAHILTGLVGDLQI

-422 ETDQAQDGAS
+422 ETDPAQDGAS

-464 LIRRDLVNAIQSK
+464 LIRRDLVAAIQSK
-477 LEATIFS
+477 LESTIFS
-484 TDAADGSKPA
+484 TDATDGSKPA
-494 GIFNGVSPTKVTDFK
+494 GIFHGVTPTKVTDFK

-520 ANFYAP
+520 ANFYGPA
-526 SKYIVSPKAKAAMR
+526 KYIVSPKAKAAMR
-540 AMAKSTKSTQLVLE
+540 AMAKSTKSTQLVME
-554 GDNIDGVPVL
+554 GDNIDGTPVL
-564 STGHIAKNTFAYGDW
+564 STGHIAKDTFAYGDW

-588 AIDLTVDPYTKAAA
+588 AIDLTVDPYTKAAD
-602 GQVRLVINAFFD
+602 GQVRLVVNCFFD

>member
-1 MDKKQL
+1 MNKEQL
-7 EIRNLGHLEVR
+7 EKRSFELRVQNSDSRLITGK
-18 ADENSRKIEG
+18 AICFDSMSENI
-28 CAIVFDTP
+28 
-36 SVDMGFR
+36 GFR
-43 EVIEST
+43 EIISKG
-49 AISQDLIDNS
+49 AIDQKLIDSS
-59 DIYLNFNH
+59 DIYFTFNH
-67 DDDKILGRWNKGHGS
+67 SMDKVLARWNKGEGS
-82 LNIELREDG
+82 LKIELKDDG
-91 VWFSID
+91 VYFSTE
-97 APKTD
+97 APNTD
-102 LGDEVLEYLRR
+102 LGNEVLEYIRR
-113 GDVEKCSFCFWIDY
+113 GDANKCSFAFY
-127 DDEDA
+127 MSGNDED
-132 ETWTYNEGVALRT
+132 ETWTKTEDGEVLRT
-145 IHKIAGLHDVSIV
+145 INHIAGLCDVSV
-158 WEPAYD
+158 VFNPAYD
-164 TTQVSARSLEK
+164 ETTVSARSLEK
-175 LNELRAKQEEEKKE
+175 LNELREKKDDEPKKE
-189 DEPKKCESKSEDE
+189 DEPKKDEPQDEPESKSEDE
-202 PKKCESKSEDEPK
+202 PK
-215 KCESKSEDEPKK
+215 
-227 CESKKEDE
+227 
-235 PNDKPNDEPKDEPKD
+235 
-250 NDKDNDMDDP
+250 DNDMDNP

-266 PDNEEDN
+266 PDNEEDT
-273 PDEKEVEPKP
+273 PDDKEV
-283 EDEPDKDKENTPDKK
+283 DPDKDKDEDPKDKETKSKK
-298 EQKSKINTHN
+298 ENKHN
-308 IMSEKKFNLL
+308 IMEKNFSILR
-318 SAIRSIA
+318 AIRSIA

-367 VTAEGEDVVVTDFAN
+367 VTTEGEDVVVTDFAN

-422 ETDQAQDGAS
+422 ETDPAQDGAS

-494 GIFNGVSPTKVTDFK
+494 GIFNGKVATKVTDFK

-520 ANFYAP
+520 ANFYGPA
-526 SKYIVSPKAKAAMR
+526 KYIVSPKAKAAMR

-564 STGHIAKNTFAYGDW
+564 STGHMAKDTFAYGDW

-588 AIDLTVDPYTKAAA
+588 AIDLTVDPYTKAAD
-602 GQVRLVINAFFD
+602 GQVRLVVNCFFD
-614 FKLVRPKAVVYGTT
+614 FKLVRDKAIVYGTT

>member
-28 CAIVFDTP
+28 CAIVFNQP

-82 LNIELREDG
+82 LNIELRKDG

-113 GDVEKCSFCFWIDY
+113 GDVDKCSFCFWMDL
-127 DDEDA
+127 DDEEA
-132 ETWTYNEGVALRT
+132 ETWTYEDGVALRT
-145 IHKIAGLHDVSIV
+145 IHKIAGLHDLSIV

-175 LNELRAKQEEEKKE
+175 LNELRAKQEEDKEKKE
-189 DEPKKCESKSEDE
+189 DEPKKCESNSEDDT
-202 PKKCESKSEDEPK
+202 KKCESKSEDEPK
-215 KCESKSEDEPKK
+215 DEPT
-227 CESKKEDE
+227 
-235 PNDKPNDEPKDEPKD
+235 DEPKDEPKD
-250 NDKDNDMDDP
+250 DDPDNDMDDP
-260 DDGKDN
+260 DDDKDYTDN
-266 PDNEEDN
+266 PEDT
-273 PDEKEVEPKP
+273 PDDKEV
-283 EDEPDKDKENTPDKK
+283 DPDKDKEDNKEDNPDKK

-422 ETDQAQDGAS
+422 ETDPAQDGAS

-494 GIFNGVSPTKVTDFK
+494 GIFNGKVATKVTDFK

-564 STGHIAKNTFAYGDW
+564 STGHMAKDTFAYGDW

-588 AIDLTVDPYTKAAA
+588 AIDLTVDPYTKAAD
-602 GQVRLVINAFFD
+602 GQVRLVVNCFFD

>member
-1 MDKKQL
+1 MNKEQL
-7 EIRNLGHLEVR
+7 EIRSLGNLELRQEG
-18 ADENSRKIEG
+18 DSRLIEG
-28 CAIVFDTP
+28 CAIVFN
-36 SVDMGFR
+36 SVSEDLGFR
-43 EVIEST
+43 EIIEST
-49 AISQDLIDNS
+49 AISQELIDNS

-67 DDDKILGRWNKGHGS
+67 DDDKILGRSNCGKGS
-82 LNIELREDG
+82 LNVELRKDG
-91 VWFSID
+91 VYFSIE
-97 APKTD
+97 APKND
-102 LGDEVLEYLRR
+102 LGDTVLEYLKR
-113 GDVEKCSFCFWIDY
+113 GDVDKCSFCFWVDT
-127 DDEDA
+127 DDEEA
-132 ETWTYNEGVALRT
+132 ETWTYEDGIAIRT
-145 IHKIAGLHDVSIV
+145 IHKIAGLHDLSIV
-158 WEPAYD
+158 WNPAYSE
-164 TTQVSARSLEK
+164 TTVSARSLEK

-189 DEPKKCESKSEDE
+189 DEPKKCESNSEDE
-202 PKKCESKSEDEPK
+202 HKKCESKSEDEP
-215 KCESKSEDEPKK
+215 
-227 CESKKEDE
+227 
-235 PNDKPNDEPKDEPKD
+235 NDEPKDEPKD
-250 NDKDNDMDDP
+250 DDPDNDMDDT
-260 DDGKDN
+260 DDDKDDTDN
-266 PDNEEDN
+266 PEDN
-273 PDEKEVEPKP
+273 PDDKEVDPDKYKD
-283 EDEPDKDKENTPDKK
+283 EDPKDKET
-298 EQKSKINTHN
+298 KSKINTHN

-422 ETDQAQDGAS
+422 ETDPAQDGAS

-477 LEATIFS
+477 LESTIFS
-484 TDAADGSKPA
+484 TDATDGSKPA
-494 GIFNGVSPTKVTDFK
+494 GIFNGVTPTKVTDFK
-509 GLCTLESDVED
+509 GLCTLESNVED
-520 ANFYAP
+520 ANFYGPA
-526 SKYIVSPKAKAAMR
+526 KYIVSPKAKAAMR

-564 STGHIAKNTFAYGDW
+564 STGHIAKDTFAYGDW

-588 AIDLTVDPYTKAAA
+588 AIDLTVDPYTKAAD
-602 GQVRLVINAFFD
+602 GQVRLVVNCFFD

-628 AGE
+628 AAD